1 MESMIMLYVNESAK
15 ALEFYKKA
23 FDAKV
28 CGDIHWQS
36 EDEVPKHTVIAHAE
50 LDVFG
55 QTFAISDLDFGNG
68 EIDEK
73 GSHIPITGNIMQIC
87 LRSLSKDVVHKIYDV
102 LKEGAI
108 IHHPPEKKFFS
119 ECCFELIDKYGV
131 NWCIFE

>member
-1 MESMIMLYVNESAK
+1 MLYVNESVK
-15 ALEFYKKA
+15 ALEFYIKA

-36 EDEVPKHTVIAHAE
+36 EDEVPKHSVIVHAE

-73 GSHIPITGNIMQIC
+73 GFRTPVTGNIMQIC
-87 LRSLSKDVVHKIYDV
+87 LRSLSKDIVHKIYDV
-102 LKEGAI
+102 LKDGAI
-108 IHHPPEKKFFS
+108 IHYPPEKTFFS